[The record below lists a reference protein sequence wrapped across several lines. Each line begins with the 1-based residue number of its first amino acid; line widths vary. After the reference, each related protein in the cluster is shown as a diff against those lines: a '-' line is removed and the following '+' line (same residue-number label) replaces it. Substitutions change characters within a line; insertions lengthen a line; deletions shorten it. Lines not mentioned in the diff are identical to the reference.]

1 MASAG
6 LFYHHPDFPP
16 DFNHSCYF
24 YTLMPEPF
32 KAGFVNIFGAPNA
45 GKSTLLN
52 LLLGERLVITSPK
65 VQTTRH
71 RILGILTEPDY
82 QIVFS
87 DTPGIIEPKYKLHQ
101 KMMMQV
107 KSALEDADVAILMH
121 DITQPIEDFETVS
134 NSLKLKVP
142 VILLLNKTDKV
153 KDKTTIE
160 TELNKYKERF
170 PKWEILAVS
179 AQKKTNTEKILPLI
193 LKALPEGF
201 AFYPDDS
208 ISDRSERFFV
218 AELIREQ
225 IFSLYEEEIPYH
237 TAVLIQAFEEKT
249 TLDVIK
255 ADIIVSRE
263 TQKMILLGKGGGM
276 IKQLGI
282 NSRVAIEEFLQK
294 KVHLELFVKVRPK
307 WRDNDNYLKEY
318 GYN

>member
-1 MASAG
+1 MAENYQS
-6 LFYHHPDFPP
+6 
-16 DFNHSCYF
+16 
-24 YTLMPEPF
+24 
-32 KAGFVNIFGAPNA
+32 GFVNIFGAPNA

-52 LLLGERLVITSPK
+52 LLLGERLVIISPK

-71 RILGILTEPDY
+71 RILGILTEPNY

-101 KMMMQV
+101 KMMLQV

-121 DITQPIEDFETVS
+121 DINLPIEEFEAIS
-134 NSLKLKVP
+134 DSLKLKVP
-142 VILLLNKTDKV
+142 AILLLNKTDTL
-153 KDKTTIE
+153 KDKGTIE
-160 TELNKYKERF
+160 ATVKLYSDKF
-170 PKWEILAVS
+170 PNYTVLPIS
-179 AQKKTNTEKILPLI
+179 AQKKLNTEKIMPLI
-193 LKALPEGF
+193 LKFLPVAP

-218 AELIREQ
+218 GEMIREQ
-225 IFSLYEEEIPYH
+225 IYALYEEEIPYH
-237 TAVLIQAFEEKT
+237 AAVIIQAFEEKT
-249 TLDVIK
+249 TLNVIK

-263 TQKMILLGKGGGM
+263 TQKMILLGKGGSM

-282 NSRVAIEEFLQK
+282 NSRKVIEEFLQK

-307 WRDNDNYLKEY
+307 WRDNENYLREY

>member
-1 MASAG
+1 MAG
-6 LFYHHPDFPP
+6 K
-16 DFNHSCYF
+16 
-24 YTLMPEPF
+24 F
-32 KAGFVNIFGAPNA
+32 KSGFVNIFGAPNA

-52 LLLGERLVITSPK
+52 LLLGERLVIISPK

-101 KMMMQV
+101 KMMLQV

-121 DITQPIEDFETVS
+121 DINQPIEEFEAI
-134 NSLKLKVP
+134 NEFLKLKVP
-142 VILLLNKTDKV
+142 AILLLNKTDAV
-153 KDKTTIE
+153 KDKSTIE
-160 TELNKYKERF
+160 PLVKLYKERF
-170 PKWEILAVS
+170 PKFEVLPIS
-179 AQKKTNTEKILPLI
+179 ARKQTNTDKIMPLI

-201 AFYPDDS
+201 AFYPEDS

-218 AELIREQ
+218 GEMIREQ
-225 IFSLYEEEIPYH
+225 IYALYEEEIPYH
-237 TAVLIQAFEEKT
+237 AAVLVQAFEEKT
-249 TLDVIK
+249 TLNVIK

-263 TQKMILLGKGGGM
+263 TQKMILLGKGGSM

-282 NSRVAIEEFLQK
+282 NSRKVIEEFLQK

-307 WRDNDNYLKEY
+307 WRDNENYLREY